1 LWPPAFLGRLVK
13 TARTPT
19 DNGLDGPVDS
29 DTLIHATRRVPTTRM
44 STETPDPTETE
55 AFEQVCQELVDRILA
70 GEIGRDDI
78 ESAKLSV
85 CSEYSAPKVPKNS
98 ELLDFAPQDHREEL
112 EEVLRRKPVR
122 TASAS
127 RQSPS

>member
-1 LWPPAFLGRLVK
+1 
-13 TARTPT
+13 
-19 DNGLDGPVDS
+19 
-29 DTLIHATRRVPTTRM
+29 M